1 MKLLSLRISLLVAL
15 VFAGAAHAQELDLIG
30 NAGWS
35 KSGSR
40 LHIRAAQI
48 HNNREAGA
56 SGSLRLQIWATE
68 APYDGTND
76 IVGFV
81 IGTANLRPLAAG
93 ADYFNVVKRVAYR
106 RPPAGYYFTTITL
119 EERYSDGSWLII
131 DSENFAGAV
140 NLGGFGEG
148 IVDLTLSTTSD
159 ISFSGEVSWFAGDG
173 RVQLFAER
181 IHNLRSSGRS
191 GALRVRLFAGEEAYD
206 PAETFYAFPMAGRSA
221 GRIFASSAIEFN
233 PRPARFR
240 PPPPGEWFVTIT
252 LEEYNRGWIIQD
264 YYTFLDLRLF

>member
-1 MKLLSLRISLLVAL
+1 MKLLPLKFFLLVAL
-15 VFAGAAHAQELDLIG
+15 AFAGAGRAQELDLLG
-30 NAGWS
+30 NTRWS

-40 LHIRAAQI
+40 LHIFATQI
-48 HNNREAGA
+48 HNNREFGI

-68 APYDGTND
+68 EPYDGLSD

-93 ADYFNVVKRVAYR
+93 ADFFNVVKRTAYR

-131 DSENFAGAV
+131 DTENFDGVV

-148 IVDLTLSTTSD
+148 VVDLTLSTTSD
-159 ISFSGEVSWFAGDG
+159 ISFEGEVSWFAGDG

-206 PAETFYAFPMAGRSA
+206 PAETFFAYPMATKSA
-221 GRIFASSAIEFN
+221 GRVFPGWIEFY
-233 PRPARFR
+233 PPLTRFR

-252 LEEYNRGWIIQD
+252 LEEYNRGWVIQD
-264 YYTFLDLRLF
+264 YYTFLDPRLF